1 MFGQVLICVL
11 MGSSGIRYS
20 SLGVGVGGGVALLG
34 GDWGQDLPP
43 AFTDMCHLWWR
54 RLKPIWGV
62 LLSASQESNPE
73 GEREEG
79 EADSSARQSWSAVW
93 SEVARRSR
101 HQGKVHREHQGD
113 GGQVN
118 SAFSCVCPFGPHFE
132 YMSSFGKLSIW
143 KKPLLKSGFFFST
156 LLFLFFLFLFLFFS
170 HLLFLWEQEV
180 RQWSSQAGSM
190 LSSSMQR
197 R

>member
-11 MGSSGIRYS
+11 RGSSGIHYS

-73 GEREEG
+73 GEREQG

-93 SEVARRSR
+93 SEVSQRCR
-101 HQGKVHREHQGD
+101 HQGKVYRNIRGTEARLIVHFPVSFLLAPPLNTCHPLK
-113 GGQVN
+113 N
-118 SAFSCVCPFGPHFE
+118 SASGRSLCWKAAFSSALYCFC
-132 YMSSFGKLSIW
+132 
-143 KKPLLKSGFFFST
+143 FFFSS
-156 LLFLFFLFLFLFFS
+156 FSFYFFPISFS
-170 HLLFLWEQEV
+170 SE
-180 RQWSSQAGSM
+180 S
-190 LSSSMQR
+190 R
-197 R
+197 RWDNDQVKLVLC

>member
-1 MFGQVLICVL
+1 MSGQVLICVL
-11 MGSSGIRYS
+11 RGSSGIRYS

-34 GDWGQDLPP
+34 GDWGQELPP
-43 AFTDMCHLWWR
+43 AFTDKCHLWWSW
-54 RLKPIWGV
+54 LKPIWAV

-73 GEREEG
+73 GGGGGRGRQLSKAVPEWGR
-79 EADSSARQSWSAVW
+79 AVLSAPRGGAP
-93 SEVARRSR
+93 
-101 HQGKVHREHQGD
+101 EHQGD

-118 SAFSCVCPFGPHFE
+118 SAFSCVFPFGPHFE

-180 RQWSSQAGSM
+180 RQ
-190 LSSSMQR
+190 
-197 R
+197 